1 MTPNHDLPPLPSLR
15 TGLYR
20 HYKGDEYELLA
31 VAYHSETLAPMVVYR
46 ALYGTRQVWVRPAE
60 MWSEA
65 VTVDGLTVPRF
76 SYIGD
81 ISS

>member
-1 MTPNHDLPPLPSLR
+1 MTPNLDLPPLPSLR

-20 HYKGDEYELLA
+20 HYKGGEYELLA

-76 SYIGD
+76 SYVGD
-81 ISS
+81 TGA